1 MADREATADIAANA
15 ATASPTDDSPV
26 DSPVDTDA
34 LRRKYEAER
43 QKRVRAD
50 GNAQYVAT
58 TGRHAHY
65 LDDPY
70 VEPGFRREPITR
82 NMDVLV
88 VGGGFG
94 GLLAAARL
102 RAAGYDDLCIIEK
115 AGDFGG
121 TWYWNRYP
129 GAACDTESYIY
140 LPLLEE
146 TGYMPLAKYARAPE
160 ILEHSRRIG
169 RHFDLYPAALFQTVI
184 TGMDWDEA
192 AARWRVR
199 TDRGDTLAARFVVLA
214 GGPLNLPKLPGIPG
228 LDTFQGHSFHTSRWD
243 YAYTGG
249 SSMGGL
255 VGLADKRVG
264 IIGTG
269 ATAVQCVPH
278 LGAGAKELFVYQRT
292 PSSVDVRNDRP
303 TDPAWAQGL
312 RPGWQRERMHNFTT
326 VISGGRFE
334 VDLVNDGWTD
344 LINNIALAAHR
355 QAQAGAAVTDPD
367 ALVQRADDLKMQRV
381 RARVDAVVRNPAT
394 AEALKPWYNQFCK
407 RPCFHD
413 QYLDTFN
420 RPNVHL
426 VDTQGQ
432 GVDRITERG
441 LVVAGREYP
450 LDCLIFGT
458 GFEVGTD
465 FTRRLGFEV
474 TGRGGLT
481 LTQKWKDG
489 ASTFHG
495 LFTRGFPNLFVMT
508 TQQSGQSANFQHMLD
523 EQSRHIGHILG
534 EVKARGARTLECSAE
549 AEAQWVDTIV
559 RLARTRHDFL
569 AACTPGYYNNEGNPD
584 ARTERNNQFW
594 RGPMVFIRL
603 LDEWR
608 RTGTLPGLEL
618 MPQPATAP

>member
-1 MADREATADIAANA
+1 MVNTAQDTHALPDAGADYDPAALHA
-15 ATASPTDDSPV
+15 
-26 DSPVDTDA
+26 
-34 LRRKYEAER
+34 RYEAER
-43 QKRVRAD
+43 QKRLRPD
-50 GNAQYVAT
+50 GNAQYRQVS
-58 TGRHAHY
+58 GELAHF

-70 VEPGFRREPITR
+70 AEPGFQRAPLQQD
-82 NMDVLV
+82 MDVLV

-102 RAAGYDDLCIIEK
+102 RQAGYEDLCIIEK
-115 AGDFGG
+115 GADFGG

-146 TGYMPLAKYARAPE
+146 TGYMPVSKYARAPE

-169 RHFDLYPAALFQTVI
+169 RHFDLYRAALFQTVI
-184 TGMDWDEA
+184 TGMRWHEASGRWLVTTNRQDEL
-192 AARWRVR
+192 R
-199 TDRGDTLAARFVVLA
+199 ARFVVLA

-228 LDTFQGHSFHTSRWD
+228 VDSFQGHSFHTSRWD
-243 YAYTGG
+243 YGYTGG
-249 SSMGGL
+249 NATGGL
-255 VGLADKRVG
+255 TGLADKRVG

-278 LGAGAKELFVYQRT
+278 LGAGAQELHVFQRT

-303 TDPAWAQGL
+303 TDPAWAQSL
-312 RPGWQRERMHNFTT
+312 APGWQRARMDNFTT

-344 LINNIALAAHR
+344 IIAGILIAARR
-355 QAQAGAAVTDPD
+355 QAAAGATAAEVE
-367 ALVQRADDLKMQRV
+367 ALIQRADDLKMQRV
-381 RARVDAVVRNPAT
+381 RARVDAVVQDPRT
-394 AEALKPWYNQFCK
+394 AEALKPWYSQFCK

-432 GVDRITERG
+432 GVERITERG
-441 LVVAGREYP
+441 VVVAGREYE
-450 LDCLIFGT
+450 LDCLIYGT

-474 TGRGGLT
+474 HGRGDQT
-481 LTQKWKDG
+481 LTDKWKGG

-495 LFTRGFPNLFVMT
+495 LFTRGFPNLMVMT

-523 EQSRHIGHILG
+523 EQSQHIAHILG
-534 EVKARGARTLECSAE
+534 QVKQRGLATLEASAE
-549 AEAQWVDTIV
+549 AEDAWVATILRYAQGRRDY
-559 RLARTRHDFL
+559 LAS
-569 AACTPGYYNNEGNPD
+569 CTPGYYNNEGQPD
-584 ARTERNNQFW
+584 ARMERNSQFW
-594 RGPMVFIRL
+594 RGPMAFIRL

-608 RTGTLPGLEL
+608 RDGTMPGLEL
-618 MPQPATAP
+618 TPLAADAQAGVQASA

>member
-1 MADREATADIAANA
+1 MAQTTDTADTAAA
-15 ATASPTDDSPV
+15 PETTAL
-26 DSPVDTDA
+26 DTEA

-43 QKRVRAD
+43 IKRLRSD
-50 GNAQYVAT
+50 GNSQYVAIS
-58 TGRHAHY
+58 GRYAHY

-70 VEPGFRREPITR
+70 VEPGFTRDPITR
-82 NMDVLV
+82 EMDVLV

-115 AGDFGG
+115 GGDFGG

-146 TGYMPLAKYARAPE
+146 TGYMPVAKYARAPE

-169 RHFDLYPAALFQTVI
+169 RHFDLYPSALFQTVI
-184 TGMDWDEA
+184 TGMAWDEA
-192 AARWRVR
+192 AARWRVS
-199 TDRGDTLAARFVVLA
+199 TNRGDALAARFVVLA

-255 VGLADKRVG
+255 SGLADKRVG

-278 LGAGAKELFVYQRT
+278 LGAGAKELFVFQRT
-292 PSSVDVRNDRP
+292 PSSVDERNDRP
-303 TDPAWAQGL
+303 TDPDWAKSLQ
-312 RPGWQRERMHNFTT
+312 PGWQRERMHNFTT

-344 LINNIALAAHR
+344 IINNIALAAHR
-355 QAQAGAAVTDPD
+355 QAQAGGDVTDPD
-367 ALVQRADDLKMQRV
+367 ALVQRADDLKMQKV
-381 RARVDAVVRNPAT
+381 RARVDTVVRNPAA

-413 QYLDTFN
+413 QYLPTFN

-432 GVDRITERG
+432 GVERITERG
-441 LVVAGREYP
+441 LVVAGKEYP

-474 TGRGGLT
+474 TGRGGRT
-481 LTQKWKDG
+481 LTDKWKGG

-534 EVKARGARTLECSAE
+534 EVKARGVRTLEASAE
-549 AEAQWVDTIV
+549 AEEKWVDTIV
-559 RLARTRHDFL
+559 KLARTRHDFL

-608 RTGTLPGLEL
+608 KAGNFPGLEL
-618 MPQPATAP
+618 TPQPDGAG

>member
-1 MADREATADIAANA
+1 MADPVTPALPEAD
-15 ATASPTDDSPV
+15 PGFDPV
-26 DSPVDTDA
+26 A
-34 LRRKYEAER
+34 LRARYEVER
-43 QKRVRAD
+43 LRRLRDD
-50 GNAQYVAT
+50 GNAQYVEIA
-58 TGRHAHY
+58 GKFAHY

-70 VEPGFRREPITR
+70 VEPGFQRDAVVREV
-82 NMDVLV
+82 DVLV

-102 RAAGYDDLCIIEK
+102 RAAGYDDLCMIEK
-115 AGDFGG
+115 GGDFGG

-146 TGYMPLAKYARAPE
+146 TGYMPVSKYARAPE

-169 RHFDLYPAALFQTVI
+169 RHFDLYRSTLFQTVI
-184 TGMDWDEA
+184 TGMQWQDD
-192 AARWRVR
+192 AARWRVT
-199 TDRGDTLAARFVVLA
+199 TDRGDVLSARFVVLA

-228 LDTFQGHSFHTSRWD
+228 VDRFQGHSFHTSRWD

-249 SSMGGL
+249 DATGGL
-255 VGLADKRVG
+255 TGLNDKRVG

-278 LGAGAKELFVYQRT
+278 LGAAAKELFVFQRT

-303 TDPAWAQGL
+303 TDPAWAASLQ
-312 RPGWQRERMHNFTT
+312 PGWQRARMDNFTT
-326 VISGGRFE
+326 VISGGRFD

-344 LINNIALAAHR
+344 LITNILLAARR
-355 QAQAGAAVTDPD
+355 QPATGGAPMDTE
-367 ALVQRADDLKMQRV
+367 ALIQLADFQKMQRV
-381 RARVDAVVRNPAT
+381 RARVDAVVKNPAT

-432 GVDRITERG
+432 GVERITERG
-441 LVVAGREYP
+441 VVVAGREVE
-450 LDCLIFGT
+450 LDCLVFGT

-474 TGRGGLT
+474 QGRGGLT
-481 LTQKWKDG
+481 LTEKWRQG
-489 ASTFHG
+489 ASTYHG

-534 EVKARGARTLECSAE
+534 EVKARGLRTLEATAQAE
-549 AEAQWVDTIV
+549 ADWVATIV
-559 RLARTRHDFL
+559 KYAQGRRAYLAE
-569 AACTPGYYNNEGNPD
+569 CTPGYYNNEGQPD
-584 ARTERNNQFW
+584 ERSERNSQFW
-594 RGPMVFIRL
+594 RGPTAFIRL

-608 RTGTLPGLEL
+608 KAGTLPGLEVTGL
-618 MPQPATAP
+618 AQPAA

>member
-1 MADREATADIAANA
+1 MPDSVTP
-15 ATASPTDDSPV
+15 TPASGQASYDPV
-26 DSPVDTDA
+26 A
-34 LRRKYEAER
+34 LHARYEAER
-43 QKRVRAD
+43 QRRLRPD
-50 GNAQYVAT
+50 GNAQYLAVDGAF
-58 TGRHAHY
+58 AHY
-65 LDDPY
+65 LDDPQ
-70 VEPGFRREPITR
+70 VAPGLQRGPVQRDL
-82 NMDVLV
+82 DVLV
-88 VGGGFG
+88 LGGGFG

-102 RAAGYDDLCIIEK
+102 RQAGYDDLCIIEK

-146 TGYMPLAKYARAPE
+146 TGYMPMSKYARAPE

-169 RHFDLYPAALFQTVI
+169 RHFDLYRAALFQTTI
-184 TGMDWDEA
+184 TGMRWDEA
-192 AARWRVR
+192 SARWHIA
-199 TDRGDTLAARFVVLA
+199 TDRQDVLRARFVVLA

-228 LDTFQGHSFHTSRWD
+228 VASFQGHSFHTSRWD

-249 SSMGGL
+249 DATGGL
-255 VGLADKRVG
+255 TGLADKRVG

-278 LGAGAKELFVYQRT
+278 LGAGAQELFVFQRT
-292 PSSVDVRNDRP
+292 PSPVDVRNDQP
-303 TDPAWAQGL
+303 TDPAWVKTLQ
-312 RPGWQRERMHNFTT
+312 PGWQRQRMDNFTT

-344 LINNIALAAHR
+344 IIAGIMINARR
-355 QAQAGAAVTDPD
+355 QAAAGATADEVQ

-381 RARVDAVVRNPAT
+381 RARVDAVVQQPAT
-394 AEALKPWYNQFCK
+394 AEALKPWYSQFCK

-426 VDTQGQ
+426 VDTQGR

-441 LVVAGREYP
+441 VVVAGREVA
-450 LDCLIFGT
+450 LDCLVYAT

-474 TGRGGLT
+474 QGRDGLT
-481 LTQKWKDG
+481 LTAKWRDG
-489 ASTFHG
+489 ASTLHG
-495 LFTRGFPNLFVMT
+495 LHTRGFPNLFVMT

-523 EQSRHIGHILG
+523 EQSRHLAHILG
-534 EVKARGARTLECSAE
+534 EVKAQGLRSVEAGAE
-549 AEAQWVDTIV
+549 AEAAWVATILKYAQT
-559 RLARTRHDFL
+559 RRDYLAS
-569 AACTPGYYNNEGNPD
+569 CTPGYYNNEGRPD
-584 ARTERNNQFW
+584 ARMERNSQFW
-594 RGPMVFIRL
+594 RGPMAFIRL

-608 RTGTLPGLEL
+608 RSGEMPGLEL
-618 MPQPATAP
+618 TRPSPAG

>member
-1 MADREATADIAANA
+1 MPDLSTLATPVAH
-15 ATASPTDDSPV
+15 PKLDS
-26 DSPVDTDA
+26 TA
-34 LRRKYEAER
+34 LRARYEQER
-43 QKRVRAD
+43 QRRLRRD
-50 GNAQYVAT
+50 GNAQYVEIA
-58 TGRHAHY
+58 GEHAHY
-65 LDDPY
+65 LDDPHAL
-70 VEPGFRREPITR
+70 PGFTREPIER
-82 NMDVLV
+82 DVEVLI

-102 RAAGYDDLCIIEK
+102 RAQGIDDLCIVEK
-115 AGDFGG
+115 GGDFGG

-146 TGYMPLAKYARAPE
+146 TGYMPVSKYARAPE

-169 RHFDLYPAALFQTVI
+169 RHFDLYPSALFQTVI
-184 TGMDWDEA
+184 TGMRWCEDT
-192 AARWRVR
+192 ARWLIC
-199 TDRGDTLAARFVVLA
+199 THRGDQLRARFVVLA

-228 LDTFQGHSFHTSRWD
+228 VDSFKGHSFHTSRWD

-249 SSMGGL
+249 DSYGHLS
-255 VGLADKRVG
+255 GLADKRVG

-278 LGAGAKELFVYQRT
+278 LGAAAKELFVFQRT
-292 PSSVDVRNDRP
+292 PSSVDVRNDQP
-303 TDPAWAQGL
+303 TDADWVKSLQ
-312 RPGWQRERMHNFTT
+312 PGWQRQRMDNFTT
-326 VISGGRFE
+326 VISGGRFD

-344 LINNIALAAHR
+344 IIAGILITTRR
-355 QAQAGAAVTDPD
+355 QAAAGATAAEIE
-367 ALVQRADDLKMQRV
+367 ALIQQADDLKMERV
-381 RARVDAVVRNPAT
+381 RARVDAVVRNPAA
-394 AEALKPWYNQFCK
+394 AEALKPWYSQFCK

-432 GVDRITERG
+432 GVERITEHG
-441 LVVAGREYP
+441 VVVAGREIP

-474 TGRGGLT
+474 TGRDALT
-481 LTQKWKDG
+481 LTDKWKGG

-523 EQSRHIGHILG
+523 EQSHHIAHVLSQA
-534 EVKARGARTLECSAE
+534 KARALRTLEASAE
-549 AEAQWVDTIV
+549 AEDAWVATILKYALM
-559 RLARTRHDFL
+559 RRDYL
-569 AACTPGYYNNEGNPD
+569 AACTPGYYNNEGQPN
-584 ARTERNNQFW
+584 ARMERNSQFW
-594 RGPMVFIRL
+594 RGPMAFIRM

-608 RTGTLPGLEL
+608 RVGTLPGLEVKPMGSGL
-618 MPQPATAP
+618 YY

>member
-1 MADREATADIAANA
+1 MADPAPLSLPAADPGFDAA
-15 ATASPTDDSPV
+15 
-26 DSPVDTDA
+26 A
-34 LRRKYEAER
+34 LRRRYALER
-43 QKRVRAD
+43 DRRLRQD
-50 GNAQYVAT
+50 GNAQYLEVS
-58 TGRHAHY
+58 GRFARY

-70 VEPGFRREPITR
+70 VEPGFTREPVRREV
-82 NMDVLV
+82 DLLV

-102 RAAGYDDLCIIEK
+102 RAAGWDDLCIVDK
-115 AGDFGG
+115 GGDFGG

-146 TGYMPLAKYARAPE
+146 TGYMPVAKYARAPE

-169 RHFDLYPAALFQTVI
+169 RHFDLYRAALFQTVI
-184 TGMDWDEA
+184 TGMRWNDET
-192 AARWRVR
+192 ARWQVI
-199 TDRGDTLAARFVVLA
+199 TDRDDRLAARFVVLA
-214 GGPLNLPKLPGIPG
+214 GGPLNRPKLPGIPG
-228 LDTFQGHSFHTSRWD
+228 IETFRGHSFHTSRWD

-249 SSMGGL
+249 DSNGGL
-255 VGLADKRVG
+255 TGLADKRVG

-278 LGAGAKELFVYQRT
+278 LGAGAKQLCVFQRT

-303 TDPAWAQGL
+303 TDPDWVRSLQS
-312 RPGWQRERMHNFTT
+312 GWQRERMHNFST
-326 VISGGRFE
+326 VVSGGRFD

-344 LINNIALAAHR
+344 LICNILLAARR
-355 QAQAGAAVTDPD
+355 QPAGDAAPPD
-367 ALVQRADDLKMQRV
+367 TEALIQQADDLKMQRV
-381 RARVDAVVRNPAT
+381 RARVDAVVSDRAT

-420 RPNVHL
+420 RPNVQL
-426 VDTQGQ
+426 VDTRGR
-432 GVDRITERG
+432 GVERITESG
-441 LVVAGREYP
+441 VVVDGREYG

-474 TGRGGLT
+474 HGRGGLT
-481 LTQKWKDG
+481 LTEKWRDG
-489 ASTFHG
+489 ARSFHG

-508 TQQSGQSANFQHMLD
+508 TQQSGQSPNFQHMLD
-523 EQSRHIGHILG
+523 EQSRHIGHIMG
-534 EVKARGARTLECSAE
+534 EVRARGLRTLEASAD
-549 AEAQWVDTIV
+549 AENQWVETIV
-559 RLARTRHDFL
+559 RHARGRRDYL
-569 AACTPGYYNNEGNPD
+569 SACTPGYYNNEGRPD
-584 ARTERNNQFW
+584 ERTERNSQFW

-608 RTGTLPGLEL
+608 RAGTMPGLEL
-618 MPQPATAP
+618 QAERGPRTAL

>member
-1 MADREATADIAANA
+1 MADNALPELAADGLGFDPA
-15 ATASPTDDSPV
+15 
-26 DSPVDTDA
+26 A
-34 LRRKYEAER
+34 LRRKYDIER
-43 QKRVRAD
+43 DRRVRAD
-50 GNAQYVAT
+50 GNDQYVEV
-58 TGRHAHY
+58 TGQFAHF

-70 VEPGFRREPITR
+70 ADPGFTRAPVERE
-82 NMDVLV
+82 VEALV

-102 RAAGYDDLCIIEK
+102 REAGVEDLCIIEK

-146 TGYMPLAKYARAPE
+146 TGYMPLSKYARGPE
-160 ILEHSRRIG
+160 IFAHSQRIG
-169 RHFDLYPAALFQTVI
+169 RHFNLYPAALFQTVI
-184 TGMDWDEA
+184 TDMRWLEDEA
-192 AARWRVR
+192 RWLVT
-199 TDRGDTLAARFVVLA
+199 TDRHDALRARFVVLA

-228 LDTFQGHSFHTSRWD
+228 VDSFKGHSFHTSRWD
-243 YAYTGG
+243 YGYTGG
-249 SSMGGL
+249 DATGGL
-255 VGLADKRVG
+255 TGLKDKRVG

-278 LGAGAKELFVYQRT
+278 LGAGAGELFVFQRT

-303 TDPAWAQGL
+303 TDPQWAASL
-312 RPGWQRERMHNFTT
+312 KPGWQRERMDNFTT

-344 LINNIALAAHR
+344 LITNILLAAR
-355 QAQAGAAVTDPD
+355 RKPPEGAAVENTED
-367 ALVQRADDLKMQRV
+367 LVQIADYQKMERV
-381 RARVDAVVRNPAT
+381 RARVDAVVRDPAT

-420 RPNVHL
+420 RPTVHL
-426 VDTQGQ
+426 VDTHGQ
-432 GVDRITERG
+432 GVERITERG
-441 LVVAGREYP
+441 VVVDGREYP

-474 TGRGGLT
+474 RGRNGLT
-481 LTQKWKDG
+481 LTEKWKGG

-495 LFTRGFPNLFVMT
+495 MFTRGFPNLFVMT

-523 EQSRHIGHILG
+523 EQSRHISHLLK
-534 EVKARGARTLECSAE
+534 EVKARRLRTLEASAQAE
-549 AEAQWVDTIV
+549 ADWVETIV
-559 RLARTRHDFL
+559 KYSVARQPFL
-569 AACTPGYYNNEGNPD
+569 NECTPGYYNNEGKPNERT
-584 ARTERNNQFW
+584 ARNSQYW

-603 LDEWR
+603 LDKWR
-608 RTGTLPGLEL
+608 QDGTLPGLEVTQL
-618 MPQPATAP
+618 PVEG

>member
-1 MADREATADIAANA
+1 MAQTTDTADTATAPET
-15 ATASPTDDSPV
+15 TAL
-26 DSPVDTDA
+26 DTEA

-43 QKRVRAD
+43 IKRLRSD
-50 GNAQYVAT
+50 GNSQYVAIS
-58 TGRHAHY
+58 GRYAHY

-70 VEPGFRREPITR
+70 VEPGFTRDPITR
-82 NMDVLV
+82 EMDVLV

-115 AGDFGG
+115 GGDFGG

-146 TGYMPLAKYARAPE
+146 TGYMPVAKYARAPE

-169 RHFDLYPAALFQTVI
+169 RHFDLYPSALFQTVI
-184 TGMDWDEA
+184 TGMAWDEA
-192 AARWRVR
+192 AARWRVS
-199 TDRGDTLAARFVVLA
+199 TNRGDALAARFVVLA

-255 VGLADKRVG
+255 SGLADKRVG

-278 LGAGAKELFVYQRT
+278 LGAGAKELFVFQRT
-292 PSSVDVRNDRP
+292 PSSVDERNDRP
-303 TDPAWAQGL
+303 TDPDWARSLQ
-312 RPGWQRERMHNFTT
+312 PGWQRERMHNFTT

-344 LINNIALAAHR
+344 IINNIALAAHR
-355 QAQAGAAVTDPD
+355 LAQAGGDVTDPD
-367 ALVQRADDLKMQRV
+367 ALVQRADDLKMQKV
-381 RARVDAVVRNPAT
+381 RARVDAVVRNPAA

-413 QYLDTFN
+413 QYLPTFN

-432 GVDRITERG
+432 GVERITERG
-441 LVVAGREYP
+441 LVVAGKEYP

-474 TGRGGLT
+474 TGRGGRT
-481 LTQKWKDG
+481 LTDKWKGG

-534 EVKARGARTLECSAE
+534 EVKARGVRTLEASAE
-549 AEAQWVDTIV
+549 AEEKWVDTIV
-559 RLARTRHDFL
+559 KLARTRHDFL

-608 RTGTLPGLEL
+608 KAGNFPGLEL
-618 MPQPATAP
+618 TPQPDGAG

>member
-1 MADREATADIAANA
+1 MADPHT
-15 ATASPTDDSPV
+15 PTLPAV
-26 DSPVDTDA
+26 DPGFDPAA
-34 LRRKYEAER
+34 LRARYEVER
-43 QKRVRAD
+43 QRRLRDD
-50 GNAQYVAT
+50 GNAQYVEVA
-58 TGRHAHY
+58 GKFAHY
-65 LDDPY
+65 LDDPH
-70 VEPGFRREPITR
+70 VSPGFQRAAVVREVE
-82 NMDVLV
+82 VLV

-94 GLLAAARL
+94 GLLAASRL
-102 RAAGYDDLCIIEK
+102 RAAGCDDVCIIEK
-115 AGDFGG
+115 GGDFGG

-146 TGYMPLAKYARAPE
+146 TGYMPTSKYARGPE
-160 ILEHSRRIG
+160 ILAHARRIG
-169 RHFDLYPAALFQTVI
+169 RHFDLYRSALFQTVI
-184 TGMDWDEA
+184 TGMAWQDD
-192 AARWRVR
+192 AARWLVA
-199 TDRGDTLAARFVVLA
+199 TDRGDVLRARFVVLA

-228 LDTFQGHSFHTSRWD
+228 VDSFRGHSFHTSRWD

-249 SSMGGL
+249 DASGGL
-255 VGLADKRVG
+255 TGLADKRVG

-278 LGAGAKELFVYQRT
+278 LGAAAKELFVFQRT

-303 TDPAWAQGL
+303 TDPAWAASL
-312 RPGWQRERMHNFTT
+312 RPGWQRARMDNFTT

-344 LINNIALAAHR
+344 LITNILLAARR
-355 QAQAGAAVTDPD
+355 QPATAPGSAPAPDTD
-367 ALVQRADDLKMQRV
+367 ALIQQADFQKMQRV

-420 RPNVHL
+420 RLSVHL
-426 VDTQGQ
+426 VDTRGQ
-432 GVDRITERG
+432 GVERVTERG
-441 LVVAGREYP
+441 VVVAGREYE
-450 LDCLIFGT
+450 LDCLVFGT

-474 TGRGGLT
+474 QGRGGLT
-481 LTQKWKDG
+481 LTEKWRQG

-523 EQSRHIGHILG
+523 EQSRHIAHILG
-534 EVKARGARTLECSAE
+534 EVQARGLRTLEASAQAE
-549 AEAQWVDTIV
+549 ADWVATI
-559 RLARTRHDFL
+559 LKYARGRRTFL
-569 AACTPGYYNNEGNPD
+569 AECTPGYYNNEGQPD
-584 ARTERNNQFW
+584 ERSERNSQFW
-594 RGPMVFIRL
+594 RGPTAFIRL

-608 RTGTLPGLEL
+608 QAGTLPGLDVTH
-618 MPQPATAP
+618 QG